1 MSLAKNV
8 EFLRHFPKLNGF
20 NGLGIYGRSASPA
33 GQQSARR
40 NLSEFGTNPGAL
52 KMFAYVPEQLP
63 RAPRARRRPARLRPD
78 RGRLRLRHRLVDA
91 RQALWLCVADAR
103 TAGLQQR
110 QHLLQLVQSGRC
122 RARPRRSRFDPAD
135 GRADGRR
142 SQNRSPPHLYHRAFR
157 RRRDDVGD
165 AGDLSGSVRGRR
177 HHRRSALSASPAM
190 SAKRS
195 AA

>member
-20 NGLGIYGRSASPA
+20 NGLGIYGRSTSPA

-40 NLSEFGTNPGAL
+40 NLRIWHQSRRAQNVRLCAGAI
-52 KMFAYVPEQLP
+52 AA
-63 RAPRARRRPARLRPD
+63 RAGARRRPARLRPD

-122 RARPRRSRFDPAD
+122 RARPRRSRLDPAD
-135 GRADGRR
+135 DRADGRR
-142 SQNRSPPHLYHRAFR
+142 SQNRSPPHLCHRAFR